1 MKTKHT
7 SEYRYPVVGAGS
19 VVISIAKHGM
29 RGTGTARGVSV
40 GVTWGKY
47 GEAGGVM
54 DISVVR
60 SLVNDLSKWLKER
73 DE

>member
-1 MKTKHT
+1 MKGKHT
-7 SEYRYPVVGAGS
+7 DEYRYPVVGAGDL
-19 VVISIAKHGM
+19 VISISKHGM
-29 RGTGTARGVSV
+29 RGTGTARGISV

-60 SLVNDLSKWLKER
+60 QLVDDLGEWLKDKNE
-73 DE
+73 